1 MKVPKTLASRSN
13 IFGLKTPVNM
23 FGLSFWRHEKESPK
37 AENVEQLE
45 EMSRLIL
52 GEKGRSAEE
61 TSVYGASKFPEK
73 VYGAQELD
81 SMFVEGGEANVQM
94 SGGLK
99 PQTPVADISHE
110 LSASKTKSP
119 VELPSDM
126 AWNV

>member
-1 MKVPKTLASRSN
+1 M
-13 IFGLKTPVNM
+13 
-23 FGLSFWRHEKESPK
+23 
-37 AENVEQLE
+37 EQLE

-99 PQTPVADISHE
+99 PQTPLADISHE